1 MGFIPVL
8 VSVSRLTLYPLTL
21 HVADLFQVCTF
32 KMEVNPTLI
41 SLGKTMWQ
49 LAGRRCYVAV
59 TCIYQGQSSE
69 NIFMMLMEHNIHVY
83 LVGSSTS
90 RIIKFKIQVKLGVAL
105 HILYLANTEQN
116 DTLQG
121 SLRQLLYINN
131 IRNFSK
137 TTVLHLF

>member
-1 MGFIPVL
+1 
-8 VSVSRLTLYPLTL
+8 
-21 HVADLFQVCTF
+21 
-32 KMEVNPTLI
+32 MEVKPALI

-59 TCIYQGQSSE
+59 TCISQGQSSE

-83 LVGSSTS
+83 LVGSSSS
-90 RIIKFKIQVKLGVAL
+90 RVIKFKIQVKLGVEW
-105 HILYLANTEQN
+105 HILYLANTDQN

-121 SLRQLLYINN
+121 NWRQLLYVNN